1 MLLGF
6 NKHTFMSCCIVTG
19 VKVAALLR
27 SFEFLIHFGVDFGDA
42 CWMEFLESVEPL
54 ACSSRQTVAVLD

>member
-6 NKHTFMSCCIVTG
+6 NKHTFMSCCIVTW

-42 CWMEFLESVEPL
+42 C
-54 ACSSRQTVAVLD
+54 